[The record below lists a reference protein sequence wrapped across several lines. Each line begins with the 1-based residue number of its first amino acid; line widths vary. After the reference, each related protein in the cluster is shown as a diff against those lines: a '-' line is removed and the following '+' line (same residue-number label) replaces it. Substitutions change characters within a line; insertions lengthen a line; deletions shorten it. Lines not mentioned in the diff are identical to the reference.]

1 MFCALAAIRCL
12 CCWRM
17 KLPWQSGGAC
27 ACNCSKQCGEMNVHL
42 LNAALAFFAAALPGR
57 LPIVACVMC
66 CLGFCS
72 CCSCLALD
80 EVPFGRDAT
89 QRTRWLGLG
98 TRLEPQFVRLAER
111 GVAPWG
117 EAWRESHDIFSSPS
131 LPRGQNSP
139 RVSQPQPGTG

>member
-1 MFCALAAIRCL
+1 
-12 CCWRM
+12 M

-72 CCSCLALD
+72 CCSCLALLMKFRLVAMQLN
-80 EVPFGRDAT
+80 ERAG
-89 QRTRWLGLG
+89 LGLAQG
-98 TRLEPQFVRLAER
+98 L
-111 GVAPWG
+111 
-117 EAWRESHDIFSSPS
+117 S
-131 LPRGQNSP
+131 LSLSG
-139 RVSQPQPGTG
+139 